1 MNETE
6 RVAVVSKQKL
16 AWCLLILRLGIAT
29 VFVMW
34 TIDKFI
40 NPSHAAAVFERF
52 YQLSG
57 LTPEIS
63 YAIGAAQSA
72 LLLAFIVGLF
82 RTYSYGAILILH
94 VISTVS
100 SYMKYMDPW
109 TYPNLLFF
117 AAVPMLSACIV
128 LWVLRTHDT
137 YTLDVWRATEKL
149 N

>member
-6 RVAVVSKQKL
+6 RVVMVSKQKL

-40 NPSHAAAVFERF
+40 NPAHSAAVFEGF
-52 YQLSG
+52 YKVSG
-57 LTPEIS
+57 LTS
-63 YAIGAAQSA
+63 GLTYAIGVAQSV
-72 LLLAFIVGLF
+72 LILAFIAGLF

-94 VISTVS
+94 TISTLS
-100 SYMKYMDPW
+100 SYMKYIDPW
-109 TYPNLLFF
+109 TSPNLLFF
-117 AAVPMLSACIV
+117 AAIPMLSACIL
-128 LWVLRTHDT
+128 LWVLRTHDA
-137 YTLDVWRATEKL
+137 YTLDAWRAKTKL